1 MGYSSK
7 TEPYQMLMGA
17 GQNALAI
24 MGELHKEKQ
33 NSAILKAQLENQLL
47 MAMMGRKDKEAD
59 RELEVR
65 KLELEDKK
73 IAAQNQY
80 WQGLLKMGKGQGSQ
94 GQGSQAQLVKTR
106 WGVLNNIITGDPVY
120 DEYNQTIISKRPG
133 ILVRDPKDVNKI
145 DPYATWKNAASVYK
159 LLPKLGFTKKEFN
172 AYLSSIAGVNP
183 GPASE
188 AAGEGEEIVEVPWW
202 DFAGRRRIK
211 AERKKS
217 LAGMTITPKK

>member
-47 MAMMGRKDKEAD
+47 MTMMGRKDKEAD
-59 RELEVR
+59 RELEIR
-65 KLELEDKK
+65 KLDLEDKK

-94 GQGSQAQLVKTR
+94 AQLEKTR
-106 WGVLNNIITGDPVY
+106 WGILNNIITGDPVY

-145 DPYATWKNAASVYK
+145 DLYATWKNAANVYP
-159 LLPKLGFTKKEFN
+159 LLPRLGFTKKEFN

-183 GPASE
+183 GPAHE

-202 DFAGRRRIK
+202 DFAARRKIK

>member
-59 RELEVR
+59 RELEIR

-80 WQGLLKMGKGQGSQ
+80 WQGLLKMGK

-120 DEYNQTIISKRPG
+120 DEYNQVIISKRPG

-145 DPYATWKNAASVYK
+145 DPYATWKNAASVYS
-159 LLPKLGFTKKEFN
+159 LLPKLGFTKKEFD

-202 DFAGRRRIK
+202 DFAGKRKIK

-217 LAGMTITPKK
+217 LKGMTITPKK